1 MKKLLLLIASFLCLS
16 SVFCEDLGKKAP
28 TYALDQDAREQLKAI
43 VTEKIKNGDVER
55 YQKHQIEVLK
65 AKLHNFGDL
74 GLATNNTYQSQLRDL
89 TFTVPKDFKDT
100 SGNVVAHRGNVIKPL
115 ERIVL
120 QNGLIFID
128 GTDQTQ
134 INYAIARA
142 SKEPLRIVLTKG
154 SPYELRLKYKNSP
167 WRGGKSIPFYFDQ
180 DGLIIKTLHL
190 TYSLDIKT
198 VPTTLSQRGT
208 KLWVETGV
216 RS

>member
-1 MKKLLLLIASFLCLS
+1 MKNLLLILS
-16 SVFCEDLGKKAP
+16 LLYISNAFSEDLGKKAP

-43 VTEKIKNGDVER
+43 VAEKTRNGDVER

-74 GLATNNTYQSQLRDL
+74 GLATNNTYRSELRDL
-89 TFTVPKDFKDT
+89 IFTVPKDFKDA
-100 SGNVVAHRGNVIKPL
+100 SGNVVAHRGTVIKPL
-115 ERIVL
+115 ERIAL

-128 GTDQTQ
+128 GTDQAQ
-134 INYAIARA
+134 INYAIHRA
-142 SKEPLRIVLTKG
+142 SSEPLRIVLTKG
-154 SPYELRLKYKNSP
+154 SPYELRLKYKNTP
-167 WRGGKSIPFYFDQ
+167 WRGGKSIPFFFDQ

-190 TYSLDIKT
+190 TYALDIKT

-208 KLWVETGV
+208 QLLIETGV

>member
-1 MKKLLLLIASFLCLS
+1 MKNLLLILS
-16 SVFCEDLGKKAP
+16 LLYLSNAFSEDLGKKAP

-43 VTEKIKNGDVER
+43 VAEKTRNGDVER

-74 GLATNNTYQSQLRDL
+74 GLATNNTYRSELRDL
-89 TFTVPKDFKDT
+89 IFTVPKDFKDA
-100 SGNVVAHRGNVIKPL
+100 SGNVVAHRGTVIKPL
-115 ERIVL
+115 ERIAL

-128 GTDQTQ
+128 GTDQAQ
-134 INYAIARA
+134 INYAIHRA
-142 SKEPLRIVLTKG
+142 SSEPLRIVLTKG
-154 SPYELRLKYKNSP
+154 SPYELRLKYKNTP
-167 WRGGKSIPFYFDQ
+167 WRGGKSIPFFFDQ

-190 TYSLDIKT
+190 TYALDIKT

-208 KLWVETGV
+208 QLLIEIGV

>member
-1 MKKLLLLIASFLCLS
+1 VKNLLLILS
-16 SVFCEDLGKKAP
+16 LLYLSNAFSEDLGKKAP

-43 VTEKIKNGDVER
+43 VAEKTRNGDVER

-74 GLATNNTYQSQLRDL
+74 GLATNNTYRSELRDL
-89 TFTVPKDFKDT
+89 IFTVPKDFKDA
-100 SGNVVAHRGNVIKPL
+100 SGNVVAHRGTVIKPL
-115 ERIVL
+115 ERIAL

-128 GTDQTQ
+128 GTDQAQ
-134 INYAIARA
+134 INYAIHRA
-142 SKEPLRIVLTKG
+142 SSEPLRIVLTKG
-154 SPYELRLKYKNSP
+154 SPYELRLKYKNTP
-167 WRGGKSIPFYFDQ
+167 WRGGKSIPFFFDQ

-190 TYSLDIKT
+190 TYALDIKT

-208 KLWVETGV
+208 QLLIEIGV

>member
-1 MKKLLLLIASFLCLS
+1 MKNLLLILS
-16 SVFCEDLGKKAP
+16 LLYLSNAFSEDLGKKAP

-43 VTEKIKNGDVER
+43 VAEKTRNGDVER

-74 GLATNNTYQSQLRDL
+74 GLATNNTYRSELRDL
-89 TFTVPKDFKDT
+89 IFTVPKDFKDA
-100 SGNVVAHRGNVIKPL
+100 SGNVVAHRGTVIKPL
-115 ERIVL
+115 ERIAL

-128 GTDQTQ
+128 GTDQAQ
-134 INYAIARA
+134 INYAIHRA
-142 SKEPLRIVLTKG
+142 SSEPLRIVLSKG
-154 SPYELRLKYKNSP
+154 SPYELRLKYKNTP
-167 WRGGKSIPFYFDQ
+167 WRGGKSIPFFFDQ

-190 TYSLDIKT
+190 TYALDIKT

-208 KLWVETGV
+208 QLLIETGV

>member
-1 MKKLLLLIASFLCLS
+1 MKKLLLILS
-16 SVFCEDLGKKAP
+16 LLYLSNAFSEDLGKKAP

-43 VTEKIKNGDVER
+43 VAEKTRNGDVER

-74 GLATNNTYQSQLRDL
+74 GLATNNTYRSELRDL
-89 TFTVPKDFKDT
+89 IFTVPKDFKDA
-100 SGNVVAHRGNVIKPL
+100 SGNVVAHRGTVIKPL
-115 ERIVL
+115 ERIAL

-128 GTDQTQ
+128 GTDQAQ
-134 INYAIARA
+134 INYAIHRA
-142 SKEPLRIVLTKG
+142 SSEPLRIVLTKG
-154 SPYELRLKYKNSP
+154 SPYELRLKYKNTP
-167 WRGGKSIPFYFDQ
+167 WRGGKSIPFFFDQ

-190 TYSLDIKT
+190 TYALDIKT

-208 KLWVETGV
+208 QLLIETGV

>member
-1 MKKLLLLIASFLCLS
+1 MKNLLLILS
-16 SVFCEDLGKKAP
+16 LLYLSNAFSEDLGKKAP

-43 VTEKIKNGDVER
+43 VAEKTRNGDVER

-74 GLATNNTYQSQLRDL
+74 GLATNNTYRSELRDL
-89 TFTVPKDFKDT
+89 IFTVPKDFKDA
-100 SGNVVAHRGNVIKPL
+100 SGNVVAHRGTVIKPL
-115 ERIVL
+115 ERIAL

-128 GTDQTQ
+128 GTDQAQ
-134 INYAIARA
+134 INYAIHRA
-142 SKEPLRIVLTKG
+142 SSEPLRIVLTKG
-154 SPYELRLKYKNSP
+154 SPYELRLKYKNTP
-167 WRGGKSIPFYFDQ
+167 WRGGKSIPFFFDQ

-190 TYSLDIKT
+190 TYALDIKT

-208 KLWVETGV
+208 QLLIETGV

>member
-1 MKKLLLLIASFLCLS
+1 VKKLLLILS
-16 SVFCEDLGKKAP
+16 LLYLSNAFSEDLGKKAP

-43 VTEKIKNGDVER
+43 VAEKTRNGDVER

-74 GLATNNTYQSQLRDL
+74 GLATNNTYRSELRDL
-89 TFTVPKDFKDT
+89 IFTVPKDFKDA
-100 SGNVVAHRGNVIKPL
+100 SGNVVAHRGTVIKPL
-115 ERIVL
+115 ERIAL

-128 GTDQTQ
+128 GTDQAQ
-134 INYAIARA
+134 INYAIHRA
-142 SKEPLRIVLTKG
+142 SSEPLRIVLTKG
-154 SPYELRLKYKNSP
+154 SPYELRLKYKNTP
-167 WRGGKSIPFYFDQ
+167 WRGGKSIPFFFDQ

-190 TYSLDIKT
+190 TYALDIKT

-208 KLWVETGV
+208 QLLIEIGV